1 MNKKKVKII
10 SILIAIVIIIFGGVY
25 VADLFLGYEAPEIK
39 KLSDSNLENIED
51 VKLTA
56 HRGFSGI
63 APENTL
69 VAFEKAG
76 EYGFYA
82 TECDVHLTKD
92 GVWVIYHDDN
102 IFRLTNGYK
111 NIEEATYEELQ
122 EYVIDNG
129 VNVDYYPNQK
139 IPTLEEYLII
149 CKDMKIIPQIEIKN
163 GSKEKLQEILDLLE
177 KYELKENA
185 IIISFK
191 GEMIKKVRELDEKI
205 ELWYLVE
212 EITEENI
219 NECKDNNYKLAFN
232 HKKNDEEIIKT
243 AISKGLTLCAWT
255 VDDLE
260 TLKSLYNLGVK
271 YITTNAIIPQWILF

>member
-1 MNKKKVKII
+1 MKKKKLL
-10 SILIAIVIIIFGGVY
+10 SILLAIAIIIFGGVY

-111 NIEEATYEELQ
+111 NIEDATYEELQ
-122 EYVIDNG
+122 QYVIDNG
-129 VNVDYYPNQK
+129 VNVDNYPNQK

-149 CKDMKIIPQIEIKN
+149 CKDMRIIPQIEIKN
-163 GSKEKLQEILDLLE
+163 GSKEKLQEILDLLQ

-219 NECKDNNYKLAFN
+219 KISKDNNYKLAFN
-232 HKKNDEEIIKT
+232 HKKNDEEVIKK
-243 AISKGLTLCAWT
+243 AIGQGLTLCAWT
-255 VDDLE
+255 VDDLTVLE
-260 TLKSLYNLGVK
+260 ELYNLGVK
-271 YITTNAIIPQWILF
+271 FITTNAITPQ

>member
-1 MNKKKVKII
+1 MKKKKLL
-10 SILIAIVIIIFGGVY
+10 SILLTIAIVIFGGVY

-39 KLSDSNLENIED
+39 KLSDSNIENIEEI
-51 VKLTA
+51 KLTA

-69 VAFEKAG
+69 VAFEKAA

-111 NIEEATYEELQ
+111 NIEKATYAELQ

-177 KYELKENA
+177 KYDLRENA
-185 IIISFK
+185 MIISFK
-191 GEMIKKVRELDEKI
+191 SEMIKKVRELDEKI

-232 HKKNDEEIIKT
+232 HKKNDEEIIKK
-243 AISKGLTLCAWT
+243 AIGQGLTLCAWT
-255 VDDLE
+255 VDDLTVLE
-260 TLKSLYNLGVK
+260 ELYNLGVK
-271 YITTNAIIPQWILF
+271 YITTNAITPQ

>member
-1 MNKKKVKII
+1 MKKRKLI
-10 SILIAIVIIIFGGVY
+10 SILLVIAIIIGGVY

-39 KLSDSNLENIED
+39 NLSDSKIENIED
-51 VKLTA
+51 IKLTA

-111 NIEEATYEELQ
+111 NIEDATFEELQ
-122 EYVIDNG
+122 QYVIDNG
-129 VNVDYYPNQK
+129 VNVDNYPNQK
-139 IPTLEEYLII
+139 IPTLEEYLVI

-163 GSKEKLQEILDLLE
+163 GSKEKLQEILDLLQ

-185 IIISFK
+185 MIISFK
-191 GEMIKKVRELDEKI
+191 ADMIKKVRELDEKI

-219 NECKDNNYKLAFN
+219 KISKDNNYKLAFN
-232 HKKNDEEIIKT
+232 HKKNDEEIIKK
-243 AISKGLTLCAWT
+243 AIGQGLTLCAWT
-255 VDDLE
+255 VDDLTVLE
-260 TLKSLYNLGVK
+260 ELYNFGVK
-271 YITTNAIIPQWILF
+271 YITTNAIIPQ

>member
-260 TLKSLYNLGVK
+260 TLKSLYKLGVK
-271 YITTNAIIPQWILF
+271 YITTNAIIPQ

>member
-10 SILIAIVIIIFGGVY
+10 SILIAIVFIIFGGVY

-39 KLSDSNLENIED
+39 KISDSNLENIED

-271 YITTNAIIPQWILF
+271 YITTNAIIPQ

>member
-1 MNKKKVKII
+1 MNKKKVKLI
-10 SILIAIVIIIFGGVY
+10 SILIVIAIIIFGGVY

-111 NIEEATYEELQ
+111 NIEDATYEELQ

-191 GEMIKKVRELDEKI
+191 SEMIKKVRELDENI

-219 NECKDNNYKLAFN
+219 KTSKDNNYKLAFN

-243 AISKGLTLCAWT
+243 AINQGLTLCAWT
-255 VDDLE
+255 VDDLASLE
-260 TLKSLYNLGVK
+260 ELYNLGVN
-271 YITTNAIIPQWILF
+271 YITTNAIIPQ

>member
-1 MNKKKVKII
+1 MNKKKIKLI
-10 SILIAIVIIIFGGVY
+10 SILLTIAIIIFGGVY

-51 VKLTA
+51 IKLTA

-82 TECDVHLTKD
+82 AECDVHLTKD

-102 IFRLTNGYK
+102 IFRLTNGFK

-129 VNVDYYPNQK
+129 VNVDSYPNQK

-149 CKDMKIIPQIEIKN
+149 CNDMKIIPQIEIKN

-177 KYELKENA
+177 KYDLRENA

-191 GEMIKKVRELDEKI
+191 SEMIKKVRELDEKI

-232 HKKNDEEIIKT
+232 YKKNDEEIIKK
-243 AISKGLTLCAWT
+243 AIGQGLTLCAWT
-255 VDDLE
+255 VDDLTVLE
-260 TLKSLYNLGVK
+260 ELYNLGVK
-271 YITTNAIIPQWILF
+271 YITTNAIPPQ

>member
-1 MNKKKVKII
+1 MNKKKIKLI
-10 SILIAIVIIIFGGVY
+10 STLLAIAIVIFGGVY

-39 KLSDSNLENIED
+39 KLSDSNIENTEEI
-51 VKLTA
+51 KLTA
-56 HRGFSGI
+56 HRGFSGV

-129 VNVDYYPNQK
+129 VNVDNYPNQK
-139 IPTLEEYLII
+139 IPTLEEYLIV

-163 GSKEKLQEILDLLE
+163 GSKEKLQKILDLLE

-243 AISKGLTLCAWT
+243 AISKGLKLCAWT

-271 YITTNAIIPQWILF
+271 YITTNAIIPQ

>member
-1 MNKKKVKII
+1 MNKKKVKLI
-10 SILIAIVIIIFGGVY
+10 SILVVMAIIIFGGVY
-25 VADLFLGYEAPEIK
+25 VADLFLGYKAPEIK

-69 VAFEKAG
+69 IAFEKSG

-111 NIEEATYEELQ
+111 NIEDATYEELQ

-177 KYELKENA
+177 KYEFRENG

-191 GEMIKKVRELDEKI
+191 SEMIKKVRELDKNI

-219 NECKDNNYKLAFN
+219 KTSKDNNYKLAFN
-232 HKKNDEEIIKT
+232 YKKNDEEIIKT
-243 AISKGLTLCAWT
+243 AIGQGLTLCAWT
-255 VDDLE
+255 VDDLASLE
-260 TLKSLYNLGVK
+260 ELYNLGVN
-271 YITTNAIIPQWILF
+271 YITTNAIIPQ

>member
-1 MNKKKVKII
+1 MNKKKVKVI
-10 SILIAIVIIIFGGVY
+10 SILLAIAIIIFGGVY
-25 VADLFLGYEAPEIK
+25 VADLFLGYESPEIK
-39 KLSDSNLENIED
+39 NLSDSNIENIAEI
-51 VKLTA
+51 KLTA

-69 VAFEKAG
+69 VAFEKAA

-111 NIEEATYEELQ
+111 NIEEATYAELQ

-177 KYELKENA
+177 KYDLKENA

-191 GEMIKKVRELDEKI
+191 SEMIKKVRDLDENI

-232 HKKNDEEIIKT
+232 HKKNDEEIIKK
-243 AISKGLTLCAWT
+243 AIGQGLTLCAWT
-255 VDDLE
+255 VDDLTVLE
-260 TLKSLYNLGVK
+260 ELYNLGVK
-271 YITTNAIIPQWILF
+271 YITTNAITPQ

>member
-1 MNKKKVKII
+1 MNKKKVKLI
-10 SILIAIVIIIFGGVY
+10 SILIVMAIIIFGGVY
-25 VADLFLGYEAPEIK
+25 VADLFLGYKAPEIK

-69 VAFEKAG
+69 IAFEKSG

-111 NIEEATYEELQ
+111 NIEDATYEELQ
-122 EYVIDNG
+122 QYVIDNG
-129 VNVDYYPNQK
+129 VNVDNYPNQK
-139 IPTLEEYLII
+139 IPTLEEYLVI

-163 GSKEKLQEILDLLE
+163 GSKEKLQEILDLLQ

-219 NECKDNNYKLAFN
+219 KISKDNNYKLAFN
-232 HKKNDEEIIKT
+232 HKKNDEEVIKK
-243 AISKGLTLCAWT
+243 AIGQGLTLCAWT
-255 VDDLE
+255 VDDLTVLE
-260 TLKSLYNLGVK
+260 ELYNLGVK
-271 YITTNAIIPQWILF
+271 FITTNAITPQ

>member
-10 SILIAIVIIIFGGVY
+10 SILIAIAIIIFGGVY

-39 KLSDSNLENIED
+39 KISDSNLENIED

-139 IPTLEEYLII
+139 IPTLEEYLIV

-212 EITEENI
+212 EITEENM

-271 YITTNAIIPQWILF
+271 YITTNAIIPQ

>member
-1 MNKKKVKII
+1 MNKKKVKVI
-10 SILIAIVIIIFGGVY
+10 SILIAIAIIIFGGVY
-25 VADLFLGYEAPEIK
+25 VADLFLGYKAPEIK
-39 KLSDSNLENIED
+39 KLSDSNIKIKEE

-56 HRGFSGI
+56 HRGFSGV

-129 VNVDYYPNQK
+129 VNVDNYPNQK
-139 IPTLEEYLII
+139 IPTLEEYLVI

-163 GSKEKLQEILDLLE
+163 GSKEKLQEILDLLQ

-232 HKKNDEEIIKT
+232 HKKNNEEIIKK
-243 AISKGLTLCAWT
+243 ALSQGLTLCAWT
-255 VDDLE
+255 VDDLTE
-260 TLKSLYNLGVK
+260 LEKLYNLGVK
-271 YITTNAIIPQWILF
+271 NITTNAIIP

>member
-1 MNKKKVKII
+1 MKKKKLL
-10 SILIAIVIIIFGGVY
+10 SILLAIAIIIFGGVY

-139 IPTLEEYLII
+139 IPTLEEYLVI
-149 CKDMKIIPQIEIKN
+149 CRDMRIIPQIEIKN

-212 EITEENI
+212 EITEENM

-232 HKKNDEEIIKT
+232 HKKNDGEIIKT

-271 YITTNAIIPQWILF
+271 YITTNAIIPQ

>member
-271 YITTNAIIPQWILF
+271 YITTNAIIPQ

>member
-1 MNKKKVKII
+1 MKKKKLL
-10 SILIAIVIIIFGGVY
+10 SILLAIAIIIFGGVY

-69 VAFEKAG
+69 VSFEKAG

-111 NIEEATYEELQ
+111 NIEDATYAELQ

-129 VNVDYYPNQK
+129 VNVDNYPNQK
-139 IPTLEEYLII
+139 IPTLEEYLVI

-163 GSKEKLQEILDLLE
+163 GSKEKLQEILDLLQ

-219 NECKDNNYKLAFN
+219 KISKDNNYKLAFN
-232 HKKNDEEIIKT
+232 HKKNDEEVIKK
-243 AISKGLTLCAWT
+243 AIGQGLTLCAWT
-255 VDDLE
+255 VDDLTVLE
-260 TLKSLYNLGVK
+260 ELYNLGVK
-271 YITTNAIIPQWILF
+271 FITTNAITPQ

>member
-39 KLSDSNLENIED
+39 KISDSNLENIED

-129 VNVDYYPNQK
+129 VNVDNYPNQK

-212 EITEENI
+212 EITEENM

-271 YITTNAIIPQWILF
+271 YITTNAIIPQ

>member
-1 MNKKKVKII
+1 MSKKKLKLI
-10 SILIAIVIIIFGGVY
+10 SILLVIVIIIGGGVY
-25 VADLFLGYEAPEIK
+25 VADLFLGYDAPEIK

-129 VNVDYYPNQK
+129 VNVDNYPNQK
-139 IPTLEEYLII
+139 IPTLEEYLVI

-163 GSKEKLQEILDLLE
+163 GSKEKLQEILDLLQ

-219 NECKDNNYKLAFN
+219 KISKDNNYKLAFN
-232 HKKNDEEIIKT
+232 HKKNDEEVIKK
-243 AISKGLTLCAWT
+243 AIGQGLTLCAWT
-255 VDDLE
+255 VDDLTVLE
-260 TLKSLYNLGVK
+260 ELYNLGVK
-271 YITTNAIIPQWILF
+271 FITTNAITPQ

>member
-1 MNKKKVKII
+1 MKKKKLL
-10 SILIAIVIIIFGGVY
+10 SILLAIAIIIFGGVY

-111 NIEEATYEELQ
+111 NIEDATYEELQ
-122 EYVIDNG
+122 QYVIDNG

-177 KYELKENA
+177 KYDLKENA

-191 GEMIKKVRELDEKI
+191 SEMIKKVRDLDENI

-232 HKKNDEEIIKT
+232 HKKNDEEIIKK
-243 AISKGLTLCAWT
+243 AIGQGLTLCAWT
-255 VDDLE
+255 VDDLTVLE
-260 TLKSLYNLGVK
+260 ELYNLGVK
-271 YITTNAIIPQWILF
+271 YITTNAITPQ

>member
-10 SILIAIVIIIFGGVY
+10 SILIAIAIIIFGGVY

-39 KLSDSNLENIED
+39 KISDSNLENIED

-92 GVWVIYHDDN
+92 GVWMIYHDDN

-212 EITEENI
+212 EITEENM

-271 YITTNAIIPQWILF
+271 YITTNAIIPQ

>member
-1 MNKKKVKII
+1 MKKKKLL
-10 SILIAIVIIIFGGVY
+10 SILLAIAIIIFGGVY

-111 NIEEATYEELQ
+111 NIEDATYEELQ
-122 EYVIDNG
+122 QYVIDNG
-129 VNVDYYPNQK
+129 VNVDNYPNQK
-139 IPTLEEYLII
+139 IPTLEEYLVI
-149 CKDMKIIPQIEIKN
+149 CKDMRIIPQIEIKN

-191 GEMIKKVRELDEKI
+191 GEMIEKVRELDAKI

-219 NECKDNNYKLAFN
+219 KKSKDNNYKLAFN
-232 HKKNDEEIIKT
+232 HKKNDEEVIKK
-243 AISKGLTLCAWT
+243 AIGQGLTLCAWT

-260 TLKSLYNLGVK
+260 TLKRLYNLGVK
-271 YITTNAIIPQWILF
+271 YITTNAITPQ

>member
-39 KLSDSNLENIED
+39 KISDSNLENIED

-129 VNVDYYPNQK
+129 VNVDNYPNQK
-139 IPTLEEYLII
+139 IPTLEEYLIV
-149 CKDMKIIPQIEIKN
+149 CKNMKIIPQIEIKN

-212 EITEENI
+212 EITEENM

-260 TLKSLYNLGVK
+260 TLKRLYKLGVK
-271 YITTNAIIPQWILF
+271 YITTNAIIPQ

>member
-1 MNKKKVKII
+1 MKKKKLL
-10 SILIAIVIIIFGGVY
+10 SILLAIAIIIFGGVY

-111 NIEEATYEELQ
+111 NIEDATYEELQ
-122 EYVIDNG
+122 QYVIDNG
-129 VNVDYYPNQK
+129 VNVDNYPNQK
-139 IPTLEEYLII
+139 IPTLEEYLVI
-149 CKDMKIIPQIEIKN
+149 CKDMKIMDCMECRCCEYICSSKLPLVTMIKMGKN
-163 GSKEKLQEILDLLE
+163 G
-177 KYELKENA
+177 
-185 IIISFK
+185 
-191 GEMIKKVRELDEKI
+191 VRGMK
-205 ELWYLVE
+205 
-212 EITEENI
+212 
-219 NECKDNNYKLAFN
+219 
-232 HKKNDEEIIKT
+232 
-243 AISKGLTLCAWT
+243 
-255 VDDLE
+255 
-260 TLKSLYNLGVK
+260 
-271 YITTNAIIPQWILF
+271 